1 MHNRALKGKE
11 IRLSSNRHSLI
22 FCAAAV
28 ALLVMIPAACKRPAP
43 EPSAPAIEF
52 LTGSF
57 DLDGIGWMSE
67 QADEIGVDL
76 EVSGLSAID
85 KDVAFLF
92 GGLRVPAGT
101 IRSFLLRTADG
112 GRTWHEV
119 MPAVRGSEVTHVAFA
134 DNLHG
139 WALVLWTVEGPGTM
153 LLFGSMDGG
162 RTWRQLTE
170 IQRSEGHAVPDGWP
184 LSMTFVDASKGEI
197 AIAYDGESSSGDEG
211 SPVVETL
218 VSDDGGL
225 SWNMVR
231 RETRAA
237 PPEEAPSAKERGD
250 ETNDWVLEIP
260 SGDEQSITVRRFDRE
275 RNRWLSMTLPR
286 HFRYERGRV
295 VSSR

>member
-1 MHNRALKGKE
+1 
-11 IRLSSNRHSLI
+11 
-22 FCAAAV
+22 
-28 ALLVMIPAACKRPAP
+28 MIPAACKRRAP
-43 EPSAPAIEF
+43 DPSAPAIEF
-52 LTGSF
+52 LTDSF

-67 QADEIGVDL
+67 QTDEIGVDL
-76 EVSGLSAID
+76 DVSGLCAID

-92 GGLRVPAGT
+92 GGLHVPAGT

-119 MPAVRGSEVTHVAFA
+119 MPAVLGSEVTHVAFA
-134 DNLHG
+134 DDLHG
-139 WALVLWTVEGPGTM
+139 WALALWTVEGPGTM
-153 LLFGSMDGG
+153 LLSGSMDGG

-170 IQRSEGHAVPDGWP
+170 IQRSEGHAVADGLP
-184 LSMTFVDASKGEI
+184 LTMTFVDASKGEI
-197 AIAYDGESSSGDEG
+197 AIAYDAESSSVDDD
-211 SPVVETL
+211 SLVVETL

-237 PPEEAPSAKERGD
+237 APEEEPSAKERGAK
-250 ETNDWVLEIP
+250 TNDWILELP
-260 SGDEQSITVRRFDRE
+260 LGDEQSITVRRFDRQ

-286 HFRYERGRV
+286 HFQYERGRV

>member
-1 MHNRALKGKE
+1 MRPKE
-11 IRLSSNRHSLI
+11 RKYALSSKRQSLT
-22 FCAAAV
+22 FCAAAI
-28 ALLVMIPAACKRPAP
+28 ALLAMIPAACKRPAP

-52 LTGSF
+52 LTESF

-67 QADEIGVDL
+67 QTDESGVDL
-76 EVSGLSAID
+76 DVSGLCAID
-85 KDVAFLF
+85 KDVAFLY

-119 MPAVRGSEVTHVAFA
+119 MPAVLGSQVTHVAFS
-134 DNLHG
+134 DDLHG
-139 WALVLWTVEGPGTM
+139 WALAIWTVEGPGTM
-153 LLFGSMDGG
+153 LLSGSRDGG
-162 RTWRQLTE
+162 RSWRQLTE

-197 AIAYDGESSSGDEG
+197 AIAYDGESASVDDLSQ
-211 SPVVETL
+211 VVETL

-225 SWNMVR
+225 SWNMGR

-237 PPEEAPSAKERGD
+237 PPEEAPPAKECGFN
-250 ETNDWVLEIP
+250 TSDWVLEVP
-260 SGDEQSITVRRFDRE
+260 SGDEQSITVRRFDRQ

-286 HFRYERGRV
+286 HFQYERGRV

>member
-1 MHNRALKGKE
+1 LTF
-11 IRLSSNRHSLI
+11 S
-22 FCAAAV
+22 AV
-28 ALLVMIPAACKRPAP
+28 ATALLAMIPAACKRPAP
-43 EPSAPAIEF
+43 PEPSAPTIEF
-52 LTGSF
+52 LTDSF

-67 QADEIGVDL
+67 QTDESGVALD
-76 EVSGLSAID
+76 VSGLCAID

-112 GRTWHEV
+112 GMTWHEV
-119 MPAVRGSEVTHVAFA
+119 MPAVLGSDVTHVAFS
-134 DNLHG
+134 DDLHG
-139 WALVLWTVEGPGTM
+139 WALAIWTVEGPGTM
-153 LLFGSMDGG
+153 LLSGSRDGG

-197 AIAYDGESSSGDEG
+197 AIAYDGESASVDDLSQ
-211 SPVVETL
+211 VVETL

-231 RETRAA
+231 RETRAV
-237 PPEEAPSAKERGD
+237 PPEEAPPANEPSCN
-250 ETNDWVLEIP
+250 TTDWVLEVP
-260 SGDEQSITVRRFDRE
+260 SVDEQSITVRRFDRQ

-286 HFRYERGRV
+286 HFQYERGRV